1 MPIGRNRE
9 NAGENATF
17 GSSFGRARLLPSW
30 HRNGSAGA
38 SPSRAKNWL
47 GKVDAIMFTGVT
59 SPSRALYLP
68 LALRIL
74 AQSLRGHCIR
84 LDFGF
89 LEDATLR
96 IRQLG
101 FFRLAGFLFK
111 FPITL
116 KTCFNGCPKSLLRL
130 LLMARILQQRS
141 QTIVQ

>member
-1 MPIGRNRE
+1 MNC
-9 NAGENATF
+9 
-17 GSSFGRARLLPSW
+17 
-30 HRNGSAGA
+30 
-38 SPSRAKNWL
+38 L
-47 GKVDAIMFTGVT
+47 GKVSINIFTGVGPT
-59 SPSRALYLP
+59 SQVDLYLP

-111 FPITL
+111 FPIT
-116 KTCFNGCPKSLLRL
+116 
-130 LLMARILQQRS
+130 
-141 QTIVQ
+141 